1 MISADR
7 RRRTDRWILL
17 FTIPFMA
24 LVAVFLTNKPEV
36 SSTLWA
42 VMGIGVMLSA
52 PAVLIIS
59 FVIAARH
66 TSLVARFRGPLL
78 CALVGGG
85 MVAMSASSKS
95 DNGLLPFIPQ
105 SPLVSD
111 IGFTIS
117 MCALAIALLLLLVGL
132 FRSFA
137 DQEEY
142 L

>member
-1 MISADR
+1 
-7 RRRTDRWILL
+7 
-17 FTIPFMA
+17 
-24 LVAVFLTNKPEV
+24 
-36 SSTLWA
+36 
-42 VMGIGVMLSA
+42 
-52 PAVLIIS
+52 
-59 FVIAARH
+59 
-66 TSLVARFRGPLL
+66 
-78 CALVGGG
+78 

-105 SPLVSD
+105 SSLVSD